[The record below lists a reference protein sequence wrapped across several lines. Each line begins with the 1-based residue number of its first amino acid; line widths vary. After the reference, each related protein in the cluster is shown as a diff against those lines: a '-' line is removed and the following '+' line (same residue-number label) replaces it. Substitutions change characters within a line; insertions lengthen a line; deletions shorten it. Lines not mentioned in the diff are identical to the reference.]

1 MAQEGV
7 IRNFMV
13 ALGFKTDNT
22 GLGQMQD
29 AMKGIELK
37 AVALKGA
44 LLALAT
50 GAVVAV
56 RQTASELDKLY
67 FSSQRIGA
75 SATNITA
82 FGNAISQMGG
92 NAESAIGTLE
102 ALAEKVRN
110 SPGYEGMLNSLG
122 VDTKQANGD
131 MRDRVEVM
139 KDLSVVLAQ
148 MPAYQANAY
157 AQSLGI
163 DQNTLLAMRDGKF
176 LSNMEKYQK
185 IQEQLGM
192 NDDLTKSGNEFM
204 TEYRDLTMMTKT
216 GFQVVVMQAGK
227 ALIPILRLLNQLL
240 QSGIQ
245 AFSQL
250 NPEIKNMLGIGLRFT
265 LVALAFSGMIR
276 VFGLLGK
283 FLPTIKNLIWLLKA
297 LRLAFLSSPLGMI
310 LALGTALALLYDDY
324 KTWREGGKSLIDWS
338 KWSEDIDKGLAIL
351 GSIYDWVSSLISKV
365 INEFGRLD
373 PAIQAIIGSIS
384 GLVII
389 GVLIAKHGFG
399 IKYFTMARK
408 SALGLAK
415 VLRALFKV
423 FALTPI
429 GRAIALIGLLTTAI
443 GWLIKDFNK
452 WKSGAD
458 SFLPWAKWSKSIDR
472 IMDKIRSFLDLLG
485 DVKDKVVNFVQK
497 IISDPVEA
505 VNEVVDTAKDT
516 LKTKDSGEPSQPV
529 KTINEVSKN
538 IVDGANNI
546 VDKVLDVGATTVTA
560 LADSVRSITQ
570 KGVEAVM
577 GVGKSVDQ
585 TVRESLKVNNN
596 SFSHFIGKGEGG
608 YNSVNLG
615 KKYGYKASTRPL
627 TSMTVKEVYEMQKR
641 KEVNAVGKFQIIRS
655 TMPEVIKGMKLSGKE
670 KFDEEMQEKMGAWL
684 LFNKR
689 KALGDYLKGKHDNL
703 NLAGDEGAR
712 EWASLPVL
720 SDRLTTKVGDRT
732 YHSKRGSTAYSDGVN
747 KAQHSSSKYEKALLE
762 ARKIYQDSIKAGL
775 TSEQAQSAAFKGVVI
790 KTVNSGSNLS
800 SVPKIANVMP
810 PTGNPNREQIN
821 QTNTNTKSSQVT
833 IHQEF
838 KTDMTINGAKDPVE
852 SANAVKR
859 QQENSMVIMARNAKG
874 LIA

>member
-1 MAQEGV
+1 
-7 IRNFMV
+7 
-13 ALGFKTDNT
+13 
-22 GLGQMQD
+22 
-29 AMKGIELK
+29 
-37 AVALKGA
+37 
-44 LLALAT
+44 
-50 GAVVAV
+50 
-56 RQTASELDKLY
+56 
-67 FSSQRIGA
+67 
-75 SATNITA
+75 
-82 FGNAISQMGG
+82 
-92 NAESAIGTLE
+92 
-102 ALAEKVRN
+102 
-110 SPGYEGMLNSLG
+110 
-122 VDTKQANGD
+122 
-131 MRDRVEVM
+131 
-139 KDLSVVLAQ
+139 
-148 MPAYQANAY
+148 
-157 AQSLGI
+157 
-163 DQNTLLAMRDGKF
+163 
-176 LSNMEKYQK
+176 
-185 IQEQLGM
+185 
-192 NDDLTKSGNEFM
+192 
-204 TEYRDLTMMTKT
+204 
-216 GFQVVVMQAGK
+216 
-227 ALIPILRLLNQLL
+227 
-240 QSGIQ
+240 
-245 AFSQL
+245 
-250 NPEIKNMLGIGLRFT
+250 MLGIGLRFT

-338 KWSEDIDKGLAIL
+338 KWAEDIDKGLAIL
-351 GSIYDWVSSLISKV
+351 GSIYDWVSSLVSKV

-384 GLVII
+384 GLAII